1 MYLEYEKCE
10 QCGKMF
16 LMPAKDEWAYKKIY
30 DGRKLY
36 YHKWSC
42 MRAWEKKS
50 RQGKKVAWYDMP
62 EEDRKLLED
71 F

>member
-36 YHKWSC
+36 FHKWS
-42 MRAWEKKS
+42 
-50 RQGKKVAWYDMP
+50 
-62 EEDRKLLED
+62 
-71 F
+71 